1 MTGGPVRFLEVP
13 KGTQDWRQSSF
24 AAGEVVIKSL
34 SLLMDS
40 LDSNS
45 ASFLALGKL
54 NHSFLICK
62 WD

>member
-1 MTGGPVRFLEVP
+1 MTGGPVPFLEVP
-13 KGTQDWRQSSF
+13 KGTQDWHQSSST
-24 AAGEVVIKSL
+24 AGEVMIKSL
-34 SLLMDS
+34 SLLMGS

-54 NHSFLICK
+54 NHCFLICK

>member
-1 MTGGPVRFLEVP
+1 MTGGPVPFLEVP

-45 ASFLALGKL
+45 ASFLALG
-54 NHSFLICK
+54 
-62 WD
+62 